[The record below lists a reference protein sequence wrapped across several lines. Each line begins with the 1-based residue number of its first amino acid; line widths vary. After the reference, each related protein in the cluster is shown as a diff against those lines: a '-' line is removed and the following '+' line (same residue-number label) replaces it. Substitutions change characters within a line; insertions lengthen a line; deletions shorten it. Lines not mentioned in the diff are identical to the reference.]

1 MHFFSTYAM
10 LRIPTRGKVNKSLGK
25 ENKCRS
31 KDNVLFYGLL
41 VSRKHVNFSQDTY
54 EAKCMEI

>member
-1 MHFFSTYAM
+1 M

-41 VSRKHVNFSQDTY
+41 VIRKHVNFSQDTY